1 MWIVWLVVGAV
12 IGAILAVA
20 VPAVFGT
27 VQKMIDDFESH
38 VR

>member
-1 MWIVWLVVGAV
+1 MWIVWLVVGATV
-12 IGAILAVA
+12 GAVLAVA

-27 VQKMIDDFESH
+27 VRKMIDDFESH